1 MNPENIV
8 ALATMLVAI
17 GGTLSPVVFWAIQKI
32 VKPFVKDGRLIPIY
46 AVLIGAV
53 IGAGIPF
60 VLASFGLATIPVLGS
75 MVAGVIGGAIA
86 IKTYDEGVNEGID
99 KVEKEEDK

>member
-8 ALATMLVAI
+8 ALATMLVAV

-46 AVLIGAV
+46 AILIGAV
-53 IGAGIPF
+53 IGAGVPF

-75 MVAGVIGGAIA
+75 TVAGIIGGAIA
-86 IKTYDEGVNEGID
+86 IKTYDEGVNEGIH

>member
-8 ALATMLVAI
+8 ALATMLVAV

-53 IGAGIPF
+53 IGAGVPF
-60 VLASFGLATIPVLGS
+60 VLTSFGLATIPVLGS
-75 MVAGVIGGAIA
+75 IVAGVIGGAIA
-86 IKTYDEGVNEGID
+86 IKTYDEGVNEGIH

>member
-53 IGAGIPF
+53 IGAGVPF
-60 VLASFGLATIPVLGS
+60 VLTSFGLATIPVLGS
-75 MVAGVIGGAIA
+75 IVAGVIGGAIA
-86 IKTYDEGVNEGID
+86 IKTYDEGVNEGIH

>member
-53 IGAGIPF
+53 IGAGVPF

-75 MVAGVIGGAIA
+75 IVAGVIGGAIA
-86 IKTYDEGVNEGID
+86 IKTYDEGVNEGIN